1 VAPQDLVY
9 SIGLIDYF
17 DDRMVVKMLDFIFG
31 VLAPGGR
38 VILGNFHPRNQ
49 TRALMDYLLEW
60 RLIHRTEADM
70 DRLFTASKFKSPAT
84 STRVDATGV
93 NLFAECIKAAA

>member
-1 VAPQDLVY
+1 MAPQDLVY

-17 DDRMVVKMLDFIFG
+17 DDRMVIKMLDFIYD

-38 VILGNFHPRNQ
+38 VILGNFHPSNQ

-70 DRLFTASKFKSPAT
+70 DRLFAASKFKSP
-84 STRVDATGV
+84 STNIRFEASG
-93 NLFAECIKAAA
+93 